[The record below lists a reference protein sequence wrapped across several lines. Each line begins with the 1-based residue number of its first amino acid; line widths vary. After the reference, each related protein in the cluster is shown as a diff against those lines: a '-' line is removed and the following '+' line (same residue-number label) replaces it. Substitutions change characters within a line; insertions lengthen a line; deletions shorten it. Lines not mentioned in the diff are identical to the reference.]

1 MEDLPLFAHS
11 ANDRNSALK
20 KCKCIKTGMGT
31 ANSSAA
37 DKARHTTY
45 TQSHTHMHSYTQ
57 SILALSHTLV
67 LFGYAGL
74 KMSTNIH

>member
-1 MEDLPLFAHS
+1 
-11 ANDRNSALK
+11 
-20 KCKCIKTGMGT
+20 MGT

-57 SILALSHTLV
+57 SILTLSHTLV